1 MFGLPKLDYSN
12 SALSPIMSEQTLDL
26 HHGKHHQTY
35 ITNLN
40 NFIKGSEYEKLSLE
54 DIIKKSSK
62 EKKSFY
68 QHKKLEM
75 LNYIKDSL
83 ERKIASV
90 TASIEVLES
99 QINRDKE
106 VEVTN

>member
-1 MFGLPKLDYSN
+1 MFNCYS
-12 SALSPIMSEQTLDL
+12 
-26 HHGKHHQTY
+26 
-35 ITNLN
+35 
-40 NFIKGSEYEKLSLE
+40 
-54 DIIKKSSK
+54 KSSK

-90 TASIEVLES
+90 TASIEVLET
-99 QINRDKE
+99 QISRDEE
-106 VEVTN
+106 VEVNN

>member
-1 MFGLPKLDYSN
+1 MFN
-12 SALSPIMSEQTLDL
+12 C
-26 HHGKHHQTY
+26 H
-35 ITNLN
+35 
-40 NFIKGSEYEKLSLE
+40 F
-54 DIIKKSSK
+54 KSSK

-90 TASIEVLES
+90 KASIDVLES
-99 QINRDKE
+99 QISRDNE

>member
-1 MFGLPKLDYSN
+1 MFNCYFK
-12 SALSPIMSEQTLDL
+12 T
-26 HHGKHHQTY
+26 
-35 ITNLN
+35 
-40 NFIKGSEYEKLSLE
+40 
-54 DIIKKSSK
+54 SK

-75 LNYIKDSL
+75 LNYVKDSL

-90 TASIEVLES
+90 EASIEVLEN
-99 QINRDKE
+99 QISRDKG

>member
-1 MFGLPKLDYSN
+1 MFNCY
-12 SALSPIMSEQTLDL
+12 
-26 HHGKHHQTY
+26 
-35 ITNLN
+35 
-40 NFIKGSEYEKLSLE
+40 F
-54 DIIKKSSK
+54 KSSK

-90 TASIEVLES
+90 TASIDVLEG
-99 QINRDKE
+99 QISRDKKAE
-106 VEVTN
+106 ETN

>member
-1 MFGLPKLDYSN
+1 MFN
-12 SALSPIMSEQTLDL
+12 C
-26 HHGKHHQTY
+26 
-35 ITNLN
+35 
-40 NFIKGSEYEKLSLE
+40 NFKT
-54 DIIKKSSK
+54 SK

-68 QHKKLEM
+68 QHKKLKM

-83 ERKIASV
+83 ERKIASI

>member
-1 MFGLPKLDYSN
+1 MFNCY
-12 SALSPIMSEQTLDL
+12 
-26 HHGKHHQTY
+26 
-35 ITNLN
+35 
-40 NFIKGSEYEKLSLE
+40 F
-54 DIIKKSSK
+54 KSSK
-62 EKKSFY
+62 EKMRFY

-90 TASIEVLES
+90 TASIEVLEN
-99 QINRDKE
+99 QITRDKE

>member
-1 MFGLPKLDYSN
+1 MFN
-12 SALSPIMSEQTLDL
+12 C
-26 HHGKHHQTY
+26 H
-35 ITNLN
+35 
-40 NFIKGSEYEKLSLE
+40 FR
-54 DIIKKSSK
+54 SSK

-99 QINRDKE
+99 QISRDND
-106 VEVTN
+106 VEVTD

>member
-1 MFGLPKLDYSN
+1 MFNCYS
-12 SALSPIMSEQTLDL
+12 
-26 HHGKHHQTY
+26 
-35 ITNLN
+35 
-40 NFIKGSEYEKLSLE
+40 
-54 DIIKKSSK
+54 KSSK

-83 ERKIASV
+83 ERKIASSV

-99 QINRDKE
+99 QINRDKD

>member
-1 MFGLPKLDYSN
+1 MFN
-12 SALSPIMSEQTLDL
+12 C
-26 HHGKHHQTY
+26 H
-35 ITNLN
+35 
-40 NFIKGSEYEKLSLE
+40 F
-54 DIIKKSSK
+54 KSSK

-90 TASIEVLES
+90 TASIDVLEG
-99 QINRDKE
+99 QISRDKE
-106 VEVTN
+106 AEETN

>member
-1 MFGLPKLDYSN
+1 MFNCYFK
-12 SALSPIMSEQTLDL
+12 SA
-26 HHGKHHQTY
+26 
-35 ITNLN
+35 
-40 NFIKGSEYEKLSLE
+40 
-54 DIIKKSSK
+54 K

-99 QINRDKE
+99 QISRDKE
-106 VEVTN
+106 VEITN

>member
-1 MFGLPKLDYSN
+1 MFNCYS
-12 SALSPIMSEQTLDL
+12 
-26 HHGKHHQTY
+26 
-35 ITNLN
+35 
-40 NFIKGSEYEKLSLE
+40 
-54 DIIKKSSK
+54 KSSK

-99 QINRDKE
+99 QISRDKE
-106 VEVTN
+106 VELTN

>member
-1 MFGLPKLDYSN
+1 MFNCYS
-12 SALSPIMSEQTLDL
+12 
-26 HHGKHHQTY
+26 
-35 ITNLN
+35 
-40 NFIKGSEYEKLSLE
+40 
-54 DIIKKSSK
+54 KSSK

-68 QHKKLEM
+68 QHRKLEM

-99 QINRDKE
+99 QISRDKE

>member
-1 MFGLPKLDYSN
+1 MFNCYL
-12 SALSPIMSEQTLDL
+12 
-26 HHGKHHQTY
+26 
-35 ITNLN
+35 
-40 NFIKGSEYEKLSLE
+40 
-54 DIIKKSSK
+54 KSSK

-68 QHKKLEM
+68 QNKKLEM

-106 VEVTN
+106 IEVID

>member
-1 MFGLPKLDYSN
+1 M
-12 SALSPIMSEQTLDL
+12 
-26 HHGKHHQTY
+26 
-35 ITNLN
+35 LN
-40 NFIKGSEYEKLSLE
+40 CYF
-54 DIIKKSSK
+54 KSSK
-62 EKKSFY
+62 EKKRFY

-99 QINRDKE
+99 QISRDKE

>member
-1 MFGLPKLDYSN
+1 MF
-12 SALSPIMSEQTLDL
+12 
-26 HHGKHHQTY
+26 
-35 ITNLN
+35 
-40 NFIKGSEYEKLSLE
+40 NFYF
-54 DIIKKSSK
+54 KSSK

-68 QHKKLEM
+68 QYKKLEM

-99 QINRDKE
+99 QISRDKE